1 MAVAPFHVLRFWTTY
16 PVRGGQTVE
25 VDMVEYCGIG
35 RAQSATTIAPVSH
48 LSRVRQ
54 DGDPDNP
61 AFRMARDRW
70 AVIGPL
76 YAAWKAGQ
84 EVPANGTPLAA
95 WAGVTAEQAEVLRS
109 AGLRTVEDVAA
120 ATDSIIGRVP
130 LPGLRGLQ
138 DQAKAFLDSRGAAD
152 IAAQMAQKDAE
163 MAAMRAEMEEL
174 KRLMLEAEPDLE
186 PDGAERP
193 RRRGRPPRTEV
204 VAA

>member
-16 PVRGGQTVE
+16 PMRGGQTLE
-25 VDMVEYCGIG
+25 TDWAEYCGIG
-35 RAQSATTIAPVSH
+35 RAQSATTIAPISH
-48 LSRVRQ
+48 LRAVRT

-61 AFRMARDRW
+61 AYRMARDRW

-76 YAAWKAGQ
+76 YEAWKAGQ

-95 WAGVTAEQAEVLRS
+95 WAGVTPEQAEVLRT

-120 ATDSIIGRVP
+120 ATDSIIGRVQ

-138 DQAKAFLDSRGAAD
+138 DQAKLFLEGRGTAAIAAD
-152 IAAQMAQKDAE
+152 LAQKDAE
-163 MAAMRAEMEEL
+163 IAAMRAEMEEL
-174 KRLMLEAEPDLE
+174 KKLMLESEPDLE